1 MLMLFVSAVHN
12 KTATK
17 HWTANIKTIKCAD
30 IATCFANGG
39 TQTPKGAGHIVEL
52 AIKSNGKCGVGE
64 SRHMTLYATDSASA

>member
-39 TQTPKGAGHIVEL
+39 T
-52 AIKSNGKCGVGE
+52 
-64 SRHMTLYATDSASA
+64 